1 MFCAVVGNNEMKVSG
16 NDQVAGDWGGCCDPR
31 HPATMGSG
39 LPSMQPGSERAGIG
53 IILALSPDGSLFVH
67 TVCPGGS
74 AQGMLLP
81 GDVLLKIG
89 SEDVYR
95 FFVVVSLQEGKTQPL
110 YLTPGAIFGVEW
122 LAVGM
127 YCQKQQLTS
136 SFADFWYIPRVF
148 VSCRAQPTSDMSIKM
163 QGTSTICGRALIR
176 SARDRNRNMG
186 AQVCG

>member
-1 MFCAVVGNNEMKVSG
+1 MKVSG
-16 NDQVAGDWGGCCDPR
+16 NDQGAGDWGGCCDPR
-31 HPATMGSG
+31 HPATMMGSG

-74 AQGMLLP
+74 AEGMLLP

-95 FFVVVSLQEGKTQPL
+95 FFCVVNLQENKTQLL

-136 SFADFWYIPRVF
+136 RLADFWHIPRVL
-148 VSCRAQPTSDMSIKM
+148 VSCRVQPTSDMSIKM